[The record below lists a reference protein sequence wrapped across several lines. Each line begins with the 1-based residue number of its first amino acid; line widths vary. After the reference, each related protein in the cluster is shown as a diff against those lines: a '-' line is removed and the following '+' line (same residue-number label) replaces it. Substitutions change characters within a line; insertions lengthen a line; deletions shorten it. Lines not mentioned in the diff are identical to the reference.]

1 MVVCF
6 VVVIVVVGNGGGL
19 VVDSF
24 GWVFIVLVV
33 NICVGSVKLCNWR
46 MLSGLVFVLLCNC
59 IFSGMFW
66 FVFGIYVSK

>member
-33 NICVGSVKLCNWR
+33 NICVGSVKLCN
-46 MLSGLVFVLLCNC
+46 
-59 IFSGMFW
+59 
-66 FVFGIYVSK
+66 